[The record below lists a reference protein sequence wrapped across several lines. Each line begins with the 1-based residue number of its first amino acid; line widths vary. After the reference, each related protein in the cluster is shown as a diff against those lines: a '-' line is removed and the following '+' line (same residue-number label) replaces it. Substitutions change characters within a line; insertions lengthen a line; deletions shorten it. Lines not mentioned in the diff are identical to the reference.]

1 MHFLFKKP
9 LDKWEVTRLH
19 DLGVCSSSLVMSAP
33 ATLKRKLD
41 DTASCQKLYALRARM
56 SQLDLSAVIVG
67 SADAHASEYVADCDK
82 RRAFISGFTGSAGT
96 GLITATAALLYTD
109 GRYFNQAQQQL
120 SSEWTLMRTGEREV
134 LSLEDWAA
142 KHLPTGATVGVDPFL
157 TSASEATK
165 LREKLAPHEQALVSV
180 DHNLVDAIWGTERPV
195 ASCAPLRVHPLAYA
209 GVTVTDKLAQ
219 LRSKLRAAGCFAQV
233 ISALDEVAWLLNIRG
248 GDVQCSPVAIA
259 YAVVTLST
267 VLLFIDS
274 RKLTAEVRAHLIA
287 AGVQLEQYEQLI
299 PYLDDC
305 LQPDAAATATAAAS
319 ADATASET
327 TIANAAAA
335 AAAAAAADATVN
347 DNATAAVEQCSSV
360 LLDPAQTSLAVQ
372 EAVAAQC
379 TVVSVP
385 SPVAL
390 MKAVKNAAEL
400 SGMRACHI
408 RDGVALT
415 TFLSWYV
422 PYSYNGL
429 FKYSTIWFAYEQTAV
444 ISAGLLIVHTTVLLQ
459 RIHVQCE
466 AVQQLH

>member
-1 MHFLFKKP
+1 
-9 LDKWEVTRLH
+9 
-19 DLGVCSSSLVMSAP
+19 MSAP

-67 SADAHASEYVADCDK
+67 TADAHASEYVANCDM

-96 GLITATAALLYTD
+96 CLITATAALLYTD

-134 LSLEDWAA
+134 LSLEDWVA
-142 KHLPTGATVGVDPFL
+142 KHLPPGATVGVDPFL

-165 LREKLAPHEQALVSV
+165 LREKLAPQEPTLVSV
-180 DHNLVDAIWGTERPV
+180 DRNLVDAIWGTERP
-195 ASCAPLRVHPLAYA
+195 AAPCAPLQVHPLVYA

-274 RKLTAEVRAHLIA
+274 RKLTAEVREHLTA

-299 PYLDDC
+299 PYLDVC
-305 LQPDAAATATAAAS
+305 LQPETVTAADTAAAS
-319 ADATASET
+319 ADAIASAT
-327 TIANAAAA
+327 TVANAAAA
-335 AAAAAAADATVN
+335 SATAAAATAVAAN
-347 DNATAAVEQCSSV
+347 DATAAVEQCCSV

-415 TFLSWYV
+415 TFLSWLADCAHYCIAAANTCAMR
-422 PYSYNGL
+422 SC
-429 FKYSTIWFAYEQTAV
+429 TAV
-444 ISAGLLIVHTTVLLQ
+444 TLA
-459 RIHVQCE
+459 
-466 AVQQLH
+466 AA